1 MATAFSQFETLI
13 AENLGKF
20 VHNLM
25 LPEVDD
31 PMLSII
37 DSMEAVGLGGRRQP
51 DGSTS
56 AADYSS
62 AAGYEARL
70 KLTLQRGG
78 MIKGSGWSGN
88 TVEMQGANSDTPV
101 GQQADALYPDPT
113 KVPMRMYKTIFAT
126 LKRIKGNLT
135 VNKSQILADIIG
147 NGIADV
153 AGDYVEDAIFQTRTN
168 TAAWAYGDQS
178 GSLAQCVN
186 AEGLLTAQHVIELKT
201 GTFNRFIKGQRYVFG
216 DDSAGWPGTKTQ
228 LGGIA
233 RCVNV
238 DSENRTIQ
246 LEMETGETAPTLAVD
261 DHIILE
267 GTVDF
272 PTDTSLVHNGIEN
285 LFINTGLLHGLDVTV
300 YNELKARVDGD
311 ASNLEQPTPELIAK
325 SLDYIA
331 DSREELPS
339 VIISERSVQ
348 SHYAQL
354 EKAGFATYVIPTAG
368 GQQMGGGVGAG
379 VDQGVQ
385 FQHGNKVFN
394 WLVSSFIRPN
404 SLALIAPETLVKFA
418 PGGDNAIRWSFREG
432 GMAGAPGIFGPVYV
446 GGQLSEL
453 MQAPFEAHGELLCR
467 RPRRNARILGV
478 HSQRTS

>member
-1 MATAFSQFETLI
+1 MATAFSQFETLV

-31 PMLSII
+31 PLLSII
-37 DSMEAVGLGGRRQP
+37 DSLEAIGLGGRTSP
-51 DGSTS
+51 DGNTTG
-56 AADYSS
+56 ADYSG

-78 MIKGSGWSGN
+78 MIKGAGWSGN
-88 TVEMQGANSDTPV
+88 TVEMLGFNNDTPV

-113 KVPMRMYKTIFAT
+113 KVPMRMYKTISAT

-135 VNKSQILADIIG
+135 INKQQILADMIA
-147 NGIADV
+147 NGIEDV
-153 AGDYVEDAIFQTRTN
+153 AGDYIEDAIFQARTN
-168 TAAWAYGDQS
+168 DAGWSYGDQS
-178 GSLAQCVN
+178 GSLAQCAN
-186 AEGLLTAQHVIELKT
+186 SEGALSGQHVIELKT

-216 DDSAGWPGTKTQ
+216 DDSAGWPTTMTQ
-228 LGGIA
+228 LGGVS

-246 LEMETGETAPTLAVD
+246 LEMEAGQTAPTLDVD

-267 GTVDF
+267 GTVNF
-272 PTDTSLVHNGIEN
+272 SSNTSLVHNGIEN
-285 LFINTGLLHGLDVTV
+285 LFIKTGTLHGLDVTV
-300 YNELKARVDGD
+300 YTELKARVDGD

-325 SLDYIA
+325 SLDYIS

-348 SHYAQL
+348 SQYAQL
-354 EKAGFATYVIPTAG
+354 EKAGYASYIVPAASAP
-368 GQQMGGGVGAG
+368 QYGGGVGAS
-379 VDQGVQ
+379 VNQGVQ
-385 FQHGNKVFN
+385 FQHGTSVFN

-404 SLALIAPETLVKFA
+404 SIALIAPETLVKFR
-418 PGGDNAIRWSFREG
+418 PSGDNAIVWSFREG